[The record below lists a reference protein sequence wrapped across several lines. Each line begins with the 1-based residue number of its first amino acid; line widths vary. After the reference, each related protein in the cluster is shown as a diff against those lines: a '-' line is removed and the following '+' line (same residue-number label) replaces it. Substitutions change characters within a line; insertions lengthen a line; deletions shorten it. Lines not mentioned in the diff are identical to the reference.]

1 MSKNILHSNSGQGL
15 TEYTV
20 ILCLVVVASIVT
32 MGLFGGVIKGKV
44 ASLSGAIAGQ
54 KISEVTTSENIAKK
68 AAKDANKNASD
79 IKGNTAITK
88 RDISE

>member
-1 MSKNILHSNSGQGL
+1 MKGKIFGSERGQGL
-15 TEYTV
+15 TEYAV
-20 ILCLVVVASIVT
+20 ILSLVAVASIVA
-32 MGLFGGVIKGKV
+32 MGLFGGAVKGKV
-44 ASLSGAIAGQ
+44 ASLSGAVAGQ
-54 KISEVTTSENIAKK
+54 KLSDVTNSENLAKK